1 MVSYSRVRQTALST
15 LMTAPKSPLFFS
27 IFFRIEAL
35 FCHFRLSTFYLI
47 LHPPSSQLLVVF
59 RSILIISLHP
69 LECLSLSLF
78 GVDAFLFF
86 QFLSFRHFDVSFSF
100 ALCFLNFIRWC
111 LVSKSEI
118 TKNEL
123 RATSFYAVFF
133 NCLPFGQR
141 TMVWKWLNLRQNLK
155 IDNNDYNEYNNKE
168 KKFKKRFFFIFRVFI
183 CKKVIFNNSRL
194 F

>member
-1 MVSYSRVRQTALST
+1 MYKKSDFLALQLLSGNIIAPAHQHTAPANPPATSDWPCIRPCLSDQWTRPVEERMRTYIVCYFFDDIQKNIMVSYSRVRQTALST

-86 QFLSFRHFDVSFSF
+86 QFLSFRHFDGFFSF
-100 ALCFLNFIRWC
+100 ALCFLNFIR
-111 LVSKSEI
+111 
-118 TKNEL
+118 
-123 RATSFYAVFF
+123 
-133 NCLPFGQR
+133 
-141 TMVWKWLNLRQNLK
+141 
-155 IDNNDYNEYNNKE
+155 
-168 KKFKKRFFFIFRVFI
+168 
-183 CKKVIFNNSRL
+183 
-194 F
+194 